1 MISITGSEAVD
12 ARAVAQG
19 GGGGFG
25 GGQGVPAPQGAPGT
39 GGNYPGDGGNGG
51 NASASATGISV
62 TTDSPGLASVNVTAQ
77 AVGGTGNSGSDAN
90 SSSGNGG
97 TATATAFG
105 SSNVAAAVDVSVQ
118 AVGGSGVGGNNFE
131 GGTFGEGPANGGS
144 GAAVILTN
152 AVNGETNGGNL
163 EFNETAEG
171 GFGGSSDGGTVGAAG
186 EGSASLTFDD
196 TKNETQSA
204 LVNAT
209 VTGEGGSGGTGSGGS
224 AGANGGAG
232 ISDVSITGAKAVD
245 ATAYAYGGSGG
256 TGIFDGVGGS
266 ATATA
271 IGVGGT
277 AVQSV
282 ADAIG
287 GQGQGTS
294 AAGTAL
300 AMSSAQGA
308 SGTVRSLAST
318 SDTGKVAITSASAS
332 ATATVTGAGS
342 SGAVAATAGVGF
354 GDVGEAVPTG
364 QQAVAIVDAMP
375 STGIVSSAL
384 ATNDAVAF
392 EFGNGASTFA
402 LGQLAASANGIAVTQ
417 TETATV
423 SMQATTALIAA
434 SGQVVLGL
442 YGGAPTGGFTS
453 LTFEVT
459 ANGTPLINETF
470 TSVAAADAFFDDNV
484 LDLGSDTTGPLAGS
498 PTLTFSLSVTED
510 TAGGGYSLGVAGGG
524 VSVAGSSIAPIIV
537 GTVSGQTTT
546 SDAPVTP
553 FSTVTIDDPNIGAS
567 DTLIITYTAAD
578 GTLAGTGLTGSVGDY
593 TLTGNAAL
601 ITSELRALTFTP
613 STTGTTTFTLSDT
626 SSAFLTPT
634 LNSLTTVTD
643 TNIAVA
649 PTISGTV
656 ANQTT
661 TSEKPDQPFAGVTIT
676 DSNDSGADNDTLTIT
691 FAGSNGTLAGT
702 GLTGSNGSY
711 TLSGTAA
718 AITTE
723 LQALTFTPID
733 GVANTSVTTKFTLS
747 DLSSAFGTP
756 AVDSTTTVTDS
767 DPAEAPTIQGT
778 QGGQTTTLEKP
789 DQPFSGVTINDP
801 NNSGT
806 DTDMLTIT
814 LAGGGSLTGN
824 GLNGGS
830 GSYTLTGTA
839 ATITTELRALT
850 FTPVNGVPNTSV
862 TTTFTLSDLSSAY
875 ATSTVDVTTSVID
888 SDPAVAPTIL
898 GTVAGQTTA
907 SEAPIAP
914 FTGVTLADTND
925 GGGDTDTLTITLSGS
940 GGSLAG
946 TGLSGT
952 GPVYTLSGTAAAIT
966 TELRALTFTPGTA
979 GTTTFTLS
987 DLSSAFTT
995 PTVNKTTTV
1004 TDSDTTIIAPS
1015 ISGTSSGQATVDY
1028 VPLKPFSTVMITNA
1042 VAGVDS
1048 LTIVLTNSSNVA
1060 TDANGLLS
1068 GTGLTKT
1075 GVGTYTLAAA
1085 SPGTLT
1091 SELQALTFTPTQ
1103 AEVAAGKTVTTG
1115 FSLTASEVEGA
1126 ATATTTN
1133 TATSVIATALNYV
1146 NGPAGGFGELVGTA
1160 GQDVITAHGFLNVIF
1175 GEGGA
1180 DFINAG
1186 SGLAYVDVANGSAAV
1201 TLGGEL
1207 NDVTG
1212 TNGNVTVTGAPGGL
1226 TSVTL
1231 GNGNNVVTIG
1241 GKDDTI
1247 RLGNGTNMV
1256 SGTQGMAFITTGSG
1270 NDTITV
1276 GGTGNTVNAG
1286 GGTNV
1291 IHGGTGGDTFVLPPA
1306 SIGFDTITGFSETNG
1321 DLLNL
1326 AGALSATH
1334 WNGKS
1339 ATLGNYLKVTDNNG
1353 STTLSIAASGT
1364 GSGVAIANL
1373 SGAGNLGLADLLS
1386 HHSLLT

>member
-1 MISITGSEAVD
+1 MN
-12 ARAVAQG
+12 ARANAQG
-19 GGGGFG
+19 GSGGFG
-25 GGQGVPAPQGAPGT
+25 GGQGVPGTQSAPT
-39 GGNYPGDGGNGG
+39 SGGNYPGDGGNGG
-51 NASASATGISV
+51 NATASATGTSV
-62 TTDSPGLASVNVTAQ
+62 TTDSPALAAVNVTAQ
-77 AVGGTGNSGSDAN
+77 AIGGTGNSGADAN

-97 TATATAFG
+97 TATATAYG
-105 SSNVAAAVDVSVQ
+105 SSNVAATVDVSVQ
-118 AVGGSGVGGNNFE
+118 AVGGNGGGGNNFE
-131 GGTFGEGPANGGS
+131 NGTFGEGPANGGS
-144 GAAVILTN
+144 GAAVILNN
-152 AVNGETNGGNL
+152 AVNGETNGGTL

-171 GFGGSSDGGTVGAAG
+171 GSGGSSDGGTVGAAG
-186 EGSASLTFDD
+186 EGSASLVFND
-196 TKNETQSA
+196 TKSGTESA

-209 VTGEGGSGGTGSGGS
+209 ATGVGGSGGTGSGGS

-245 ATAYAYGGSGG
+245 ATAYATGGSGG

-271 IGVGGT
+271 VGVGGT

-282 ADAIG
+282 ADAVG

-308 SGTVRSLAST
+308 SGSARSLAST
-318 SDTGKVAITSASAS
+318 TDTGKVAITSASAS

-354 GDVGEAVPTG
+354 GDIAQAVPTG
-364 QQAVAIVDAMP
+364 QQAVAIIDAMP
-375 STGIVSSAL
+375 SAAIVSSAL
-384 ATNDAVAF
+384 ATNGAVAF
-392 EFGNGASTFA
+392 EFGNGATAFA
-402 LGQLAASANGIAVTQ
+402 LGQLAASANGTAVTQ
-417 TETATV
+417 TETATIT
-423 SMQATTALIAA
+423 MQATTALIAA

-453 LTFEVT
+453 MTFSVT

-470 TSVAAADAFFDDNV
+470 TSAAAADAFFDDNV

-498 PTLTFSLSVTED
+498 PTLTVSLSVTED
-510 TAGGGYSLGVAGGG
+510 TAGGGYSLGIAGEG

-546 SDAPVTP
+546 SATPVTP
-553 FSTVTIDDPNIGAS
+553 FSTVIVEDPNVGAS
-567 DTLIITYTAAD
+567 DTLAITYTGAD
-578 GTLAGTGLTGSVGDY
+578 GTLAGTGLTGSAGDY
-593 TLTGNAAL
+593 SLTGSAAL

-634 LNSLTTVTD
+634 VNSLTTVTD

-656 ANQTT
+656 PDQTT
-661 TSEKPDQPFAGVTIT
+661 TSEKPDQPFSGVTIT
-676 DSNDSGADNDTLTIT
+676 DPNDGGADDDTLTIT

-702 GLTGSNGSY
+702 GLTGSNGSD
-711 TLSGTAA
+711 TLTGTAA
-718 AITTE
+718 AITTA

-789 DQPFSGVTINDP
+789 DQPFSGVTITDP
-801 NNSGT
+801 NNNGVDS
-806 DTDMLTIT
+806 DTLTISFAAGGT
-814 LAGGGSLTGN
+814 LTGSGLGGGSGN
-824 GLNGGS
+824 
-830 GSYTLTGTA
+830 YTLTGTA
-839 ATITTELRALT
+839 AAITSELRAVS
-850 FTPVNGVPNTSV
+850 FTPANGVPNTSV
-862 TTTFTLSDLSSAY
+862 TTTFSLSDLSSAY
-875 ATSTVDVTTSVID
+875 ATPTVDVTTSVID
-888 SDPAVAPTIL
+888 SDPAVAPTIS
-898 GTVAGQTTA
+898 GAVGGQTTM
-907 SEAPIAP
+907 SEAAITP
-914 FTGVTLADTND
+914 FAGVTLADTND

-940 GGSLAG
+940 GGALAG
-946 TGLSGT
+946 IGLTGT

-966 TELRALTFTPGTA
+966 TELRALTFTPGTS

-987 DLSSAFTT
+987 DLSSAFAT
-995 PTVNKTTTV
+995 PTVNKATTV
-1004 TDSDTTIIAPS
+1004 TDSDTTVIPPS
-1015 ISGTSSGQATVDY
+1015 ISGTSSGQTTVDY
-1028 VPLKPFSTVMITNA
+1028 VPLKPFSTVTVTNA
-1042 VAGVDS
+1042 VAGMDS
-1048 LTIVLTNSSNVA
+1048 LAIVLTNSSDVA

-1068 GTGLTKT
+1068 GTSLTKT

-1085 SPGTLT
+1085 APGTLT
-1091 SELQALTFTPTQ
+1091 AELQALTFTPTL
-1103 AEVAAGKTVTTG
+1103 AEVPTGKTVTTG

-1126 ATATTTN
+1126 TTATTTN
-1133 TATSVIATALNYV
+1133 SATSIIVTALNYV
-1146 NGPAGGFGELVGTA
+1146 NGPAGGFGVLVGTP
-1160 GQDVITAHGFLNVIF
+1160 GQDVITAHGLLNVIY
-1175 GEGGA
+1175 GQGGA

-1186 SGLAYVDVANGSAAV
+1186 SGLAYVDVANGSATV
-1201 TLGGEL
+1201 TLGGVL

-1226 TSVTL
+1226 TTVTL
-1231 GNGNNVVTIG
+1231 GNGNDVVTIG
-1241 GKDDTI
+1241 GKGDTI

-1256 SGTQGMAFITTGSG
+1256 SGTQGMAFIATGSG
-1270 NDTITV
+1270 NDTITL
-1276 GGTGNTVNAG
+1276 GGSGNTVNAG

-1291 IHGGTGGDTFVLPPA
+1291 IHGGTGSDTFMLPPA

-1326 AGALSATH
+1326 AGALAATH
-1334 WNGKS
+1334 WNGRS

-1353 STTLSIAASGT
+1353 STTLSIAANGT
-1364 GSGVAIANL
+1364 GGGIAIANL
-1373 SGAGNLGLADLLS
+1373 NGAGNLGLADLLS